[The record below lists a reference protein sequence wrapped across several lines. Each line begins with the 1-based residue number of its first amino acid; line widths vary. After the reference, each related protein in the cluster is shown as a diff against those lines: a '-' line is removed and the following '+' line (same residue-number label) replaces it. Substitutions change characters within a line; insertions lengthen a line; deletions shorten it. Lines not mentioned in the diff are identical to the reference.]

1 MLWDLA
7 LLRHHYHPAVAAA
20 ADEVARMPLAGA
32 VFMVKTTKR
41 IIFSE
46 ARSHGFDG
54 NRHNYVLLMLAGLQF
69 PLHFWLGSV

>member
-1 MLWDLA
+1 
-7 LLRHHYHPAVAAA
+7 
-20 ADEVARMPLAGA
+20 
-32 VFMVKTTKR
+32 MVKTTKR

-54 NRHNYVLLMLAGLQF
+54 NRHNYVLLVLAGLQF